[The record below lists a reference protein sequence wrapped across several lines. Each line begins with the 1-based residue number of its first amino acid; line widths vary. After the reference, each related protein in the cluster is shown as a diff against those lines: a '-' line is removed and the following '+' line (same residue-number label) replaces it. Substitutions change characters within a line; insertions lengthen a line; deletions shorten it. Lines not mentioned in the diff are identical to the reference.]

1 MPPLLLTVAMIGLSI
16 TGTIINI
23 VITKIIAI
31 TTGFGDLIG

>member
-1 MPPLLLTVAMIGLSI
+1 MPPLLLAVAMIGMSI

-31 TTGFGDLIG
+31 TTGFLDLIG